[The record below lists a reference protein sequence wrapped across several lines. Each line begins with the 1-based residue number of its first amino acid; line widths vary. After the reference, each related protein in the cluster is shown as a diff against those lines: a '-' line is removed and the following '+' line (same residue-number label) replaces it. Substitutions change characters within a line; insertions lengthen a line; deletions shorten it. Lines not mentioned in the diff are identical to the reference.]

1 MAKDPEN
8 AEIYRLALKVA
19 QELKKQGFVTKTME
33 ARQVIYHMIAPV
45 LKGKIGA
52 GEGATT
58 IADDIQ
64 RFMDNPMTPEE
75 ESRALRA
82 ILHSGLSKGDISP
95 QILDKLD
102 RIIGVS
108 SGDDETIMVVDFSE
122 AFPDLATAVRV
133 TTEILAAA
141 AR

>member
-8 AEIYRLALKVA
+8 AEIYRFALNVARDLNKHGLVKEVMKAKQIIYENLAPL
-19 QELKKQGFVTKTME
+19 L
-33 ARQVIYHMIAPV
+33 R
-45 LKGKIGA
+45 GKMGA

-58 IADDIQ
+58 ISEDIQ

-75 ESRALRA
+75 ESKALRA

-95 QILDKLD
+95 QILEKLD

-108 SGDDETIMVVDFSE
+108 SGEDETNEMVDFST
-122 AFPDLATAVRV
+122 AFPDLAAAVKV
-133 TTEILAAA
+133 TTEMLAAA

>member
-75 ESRALRA
+75 ESKALRA
-82 ILHSGLSKGDISP
+82 ILHLGISKGDISP

-108 SGDDETIMVVDFSE
+108 SGDDETIESVDFRT
-122 AFPDLATAVRV
+122 AFTDLADAIAVTR
-133 TTEILAAA
+133 EMLAAA